1 MKKKII
7 ISVILMIT
15 IMFVCVPKVEA
26 KTLNDMYSE
35 LTKLE
40 AQKKENDNNKKMT
53 QTELDTLDA
62 NITET
67 YKKIQQTL
75 ADQEEAEKN
84 IAESKEKIIEKNE
97 ESKALLK
104 YLQTSTG
111 SEAYLDYLFDAED
124 YTDFIYRYSIVSQ
137 LSEYNGKIM
146 AELEE
151 LIETLEKNQ
160 IVLANKKIEL
170 ENQRTELTKKKYK
183 LSSQMGQF
191 DESANDISED
201 ISDLKKE
208 IDYYKNTLKCS
219 DTIQLSE
226 CAKIPYA
233 VGFKY
238 PLVSSRVTS
247 MYGDR
252 CYWLNSKYKCDFHTG
267 IDFGASEGTPVYAV
281 AAGKVARIV
290 WRSSCGGNKVYIYHT
305 VNGKNYTT
313 YYGHLLSINV
323 SVGDIVYDST
333 MIGKSGG
340 GSTSSKKG
348 GYDTCTTG
356 AHLHFGIASGH
367 NASSFNSYIIDPSNI
382 FTKLTYKYA
391 SWNSR

>member
-1 MKKKII
+1 MKKILI
-7 ISVILMIT
+7 ISILT
-15 IMFVCVPKVEA
+15 ISLIFISMPRVEA

-35 LTKLE
+35 LSKLE
-40 AQKKENDNNKKMT
+40 AQKKENENNKKMT
-53 QTELDTLDA
+53 QTEIDALDE
-62 NITET
+62 NITKI
-67 YKKIQQTL
+67 YKSIQTTI
-75 ADQEEAEKN
+75 AEKAKAEEN
-84 IAESKEKIIEKNE
+84 IVKSKEKIVEKNE

-111 SEAYLDYLFDAED
+111 SEAYLDYIFDAED

-146 AELEE
+146 NELEE
-151 LIETLEKNQ
+151 LIKTLEQSK
-160 IVLANKKIEL
+160 IDLANKTTKLEKERSEL
-170 ENQRTELTKKKYK
+170 SKQKYK
-183 LSSQMGQF
+183 LSSQIGQF
-191 DESANDISED
+191 DESANDINED
-201 ISDLKKE
+201 IRDLKKE

-238 PLVSSRVTS
+238 PLVSSSVTS

-252 CYWLNSKYKCDFHTG
+252 CYWLNGKYKCDFHTG
-267 IDFGASEGTPVYAV
+267 IDFGASEGTAVYAA
-281 AAGKVARIV
+281 AAGKVARII
-290 WRSSCGGNKVYIYHT
+290 WYNSCGGNKVYIYHT

-313 YYGHLLSINV
+313 YYGHLFSINV
-323 SVGDIVYDST
+323 SVGDIVYDTT

-340 GSTSSKKG
+340 RSTASKNG

-367 NASSFNSYIIDPSNI
+367 NASSFNSYIINPSDI